1 MTPTARFILCA
12 AVLAYLAGDLFVFN
26 GPLNRS
32 IQTFHPD
39 SPRSVAKAR
48 EKGIVA
54 RVHQRPISK
63 SQLERAATEHLWLQ
77 GKSLADLPAEEQ
89 QAARKLAL
97 EDLIEQQLLV
107 SEMERSGTVIDVA
120 AADVD
125 ERLKR
130 LVGRFESKGELE
142 TSMKSQGISA
152 EKDLRDRVAAQIRAE
167 RFIES
172 RIAPEVAVSAEDA
185 KKWYE
190 ANQQQLA
197 TPERLE
203 ARHIFIATLETP
215 AEDAKKKLDEALA
228 ALTAKQ
234 KDFPTLAKELSQDP
248 ANKDTGGN
256 LGWMTRQRLAPDFA
270 EPVFSLAIN
279 QPTLIRTKLG
289 WHLVEVIARKAA
301 EPRAF
306 EDAKAEVTAALEAEK
321 RREAVKTF
329 RSKLRQD
336 AQQEIRIIEPSL
348 L

>member
-1 MTPTARFILCA
+1 MTQPARFILCA
-12 AVLAYLAGDLFVFN
+12 AVLAYLGGDFFVFN

-48 EKGIVA
+48 EEGIIA
-54 RVHQRPISK
+54 RVHQRPILK
-63 SQLERAATEHLWLQ
+63 SQLERAATEHLWLE
-77 GKSLADLPAEEQ
+77 GKSLASLPAEEQ

-97 EDLIEQQLLV
+97 EELIERQLLV
-107 SEMERSGTVIDVA
+107 NEMEKSKTVIDVA
-120 AADVD
+120 DADVD

-130 LVGRFESKGELE
+130 LVDRFENKGELE

-152 EKDLRDRVAAQIRAE
+152 EKDLRDRVAAQIRTE

-172 RIAPEVAVSAEDA
+172 RIAADVTVADDEA
-185 KKWYE
+185 KKWHE

-215 AEDAKKKLDEALA
+215 AEEAKKKLDEALA

-248 ANKDTGGN
+248 ANKDAGGN

-270 EPVFSLAIN
+270 EQIFSLAVN

-289 WHLVEVIARKAA
+289 WHLVEVTNRKAA
-301 EPRAF
+301 EPRTF
-306 EDAKAEVTAALEAEK
+306 EDAKAEITSALEAGK
-321 RREAVKTF
+321 RREAVKAF
-329 RSKLRQD
+329 RSKLRQA
-336 AQQEIRIIEPSL
+336 AQQDIRIIEPSL